1 MLEQLAKERSIQGVI
16 LRSLAAGE
24 AAQFKRL
31 PVPFVA
37 ISGLDGPH
45 GVTFFTECFADQA
58 ALALKLSG
66 GRRAGVIYTGKL
78 HRSGGGLKGRLQAA
92 AARHGVELPDELC
105 FDGGC
110 AAASGIDDFDL
121 FAGHA
126 LGALLDAVRPPDSVL
141 LLSDNLV
148 PGVTM
153 ELYRRKLNVPDQLR
167 IAVHRTVENPIGFPF
182 PCMLVENRI
191 DELAGLLVGRLLDLH
206 AGRPPRAGELS
217 VACREWLPVQR

>member
-1 MLEQLAKERSIQGVI
+1 M
-16 LRSLAAGE
+16 
-24 AAQFKRL
+24 
-31 PVPFVA
+31 
-37 ISGLDGPH
+37 
-45 GVTFFTECFADQA
+45 
-58 ALALKLSG
+58 
-66 GRRAGVIYTGKL
+66 
-78 HRSGGGLKGRLQAA
+78 
-92 AARHGVELPDELC
+92 ELPDELC

-126 LGALLDAVRPPDSVL
+126 LGALLDTVRPPDSVL

>member
-1 MLEQLAKERSIQGVI
+1 M
-16 LRSLAAGE
+16 
-24 AAQFKRL
+24 
-31 PVPFVA
+31 
-37 ISGLDGPH
+37 
-45 GVTFFTECFADQA
+45 
-58 ALALKLSG
+58 
-66 GRRAGVIYTGKL
+66 
-78 HRSGGGLKGRLQAA
+78 
-92 AARHGVELPDELC
+92 ELPDELC

-126 LGALLDAVRPPDSVL
+126 LGTLLDAVRPPDSVL